1 MRLLFD
7 GNLCY
12 TEYNLLGAYI
22 YKKVHLLGRLGMSKT
37 YVLQNP
43 ATAYSMLLILCIL
56 YIVCFSEQIGVLLI
70 PIGR

>member
-22 YKKVHLLGRLGMSKT
+22 YKKVHLLGR
-37 YVLQNP
+37 
-43 ATAYSMLLILCIL
+43 
-56 YIVCFSEQIGVLLI
+56 
-70 PIGR
+70 